1 MKKLSCSLV
10 VPSFY
15 YKNKAFDSLAIG
27 NSKYL
32 ELKNELEKKHIKV
45 YTNDILDEEKA
56 DFSIHI
62 DYNKPKS
69 KKNYLIIIEPPI
81 IIKEN
86 HNIKRLDEFNKVFTW
101 NDDLV
106 DNINIYK
113 HQLSHDFLF
122 NKNEGTKFPGGYCM
136 IVSNKKSNKKNE
148 NYSFRKKIIK
158 FYESSNEKF
167 DLFGKGW
174 NKFTDSNIYI
184 NYIFKNFKVRPPMS
198 YGGVIGNKHLVAS
211 NYDFQFAIENSKNI
225 NGYISEKLF
234 DCFLSGNVPIYS
246 GAKNI
251 LKYIPKETF
260 INLDKF
266 DSLQK
271 AHEFISSLD
280 QKKIKQIKQN
290 GYEFITG
297 EKAMQFTPKYNA
309 KLIAEIIHNDLQ

>member
-10 VPSFY
+10 VPSYY
-15 YKNKAFDSLAIG
+15 YKNKAFDPLAIS
-27 NSKYL
+27 NTKYL
-32 ELKNELEKKHIKV
+32 ELKNELEKRHVKV
-45 YTNDILDEEKA
+45 YTNDILDEKKA
-56 DFSIHI
+56 DFSIHL

-86 HNIKRLDEFNKVFTW
+86 HNIKRLDEFDKVFTW

-106 DNINIYK
+106 NDKNIYK
-113 HQLSHDFLF
+113 YQLSHDFLF
-122 NKNEGTKFPGGYCM
+122 IENPRIKYPRGYCM

-148 NYSFRKKIIK
+148 NYSFRKEIIK
-158 FYESSNEKF
+158 YYESSNERF
-167 DLFGKGW
+167 DLFGNGW
-174 NKFTDSNIYI
+174 NKYKSSNKYL
-184 NYIFKNFKVRPPMS
+184 NFFLKNLKVKPPIS
-198 YGGVIGNKHLVAS
+198 FSGRVVNKHLVAS
-211 NYDFQFAIENSKNI
+211 KYEFQFAIENSKNI

-260 INLDKF
+260 IDLEKF

-271 AHEFISSLD
+271 AHDFISSLD

-290 GYEFITG
+290 GHEFITG

-309 KLIAEIIHNDLQ
+309 KLIAEIIINDL

>member
-32 ELKNELEKKHIKV
+32 ELKNELEKKLIKV
-45 YTNDILDEEKA
+45 YTNDILDEKKA
-56 DFSIHI
+56 DFSIHL

-69 KKNYLIIIEPPI
+69 KKNYLVVIEPPI
-81 IIKEN
+81 LIKEN
-86 HNIKRLDEFNKVFTW
+86 HKIKRLDEFDKVFTW

-106 DNINIYK
+106 NNKNIYK
-113 HQLSHDFLF
+113 YQLSHDFLF
-122 NKNEGTKFPGGYCM
+122 IENPSIKYPRGYCM
-136 IVSNKKSNKKNE
+136 ITSNKKSNKKNE
-148 NYSFRKKIIK
+148 NYSFRNEIIK
-158 FYESSNEKF
+158 YYESSNEKF
-167 DLFGKGW
+167 DLFGNGW
-174 NKFTDSNIYI
+174 EKHTSSNRYI
-184 NYIFKNFKVRPPMS
+184 NYIFKNLKARPPMS
-198 YGGVIGNKHLVAS
+198 YEGSIVNKHLAAS

-271 AHEFISSLD
+271 AHDFISSLD
-280 QKKIKQIKQN
+280 QKKIEKIKQN

-309 KLIAEIIHNDLQ
+309 KLIADIIHNDL

>member
-1 MKKLSCSLV
+1 MKKLTCSLV
-10 VPSFY
+10 VSSY
-15 YKNKAFDSLAIG
+15 YYENKAFDSIG
-27 NSKYL
+27 ISNSKYF
-32 ELKNELEKKHIKV
+32 ELKKELEKKNIEV
-45 YTNDILDEEKA
+45 YTNDILDEESA
-56 DFSIHI
+56 DFSIHL

-69 KKNYLIIIEPPI
+69 KKNYLLVIEPPI

-86 HNIKRLDEFNKVFTW
+86 HNIKRLNEFNKVFTW

-106 DNINIYK
+106 NNKKIHKYN
-113 HQLSHDFLF
+113 LPRDFPII
-122 NKNEGTKFPGGYCM
+122 KNADKKFHRGICM
-136 IVSNKKSNKKNE
+136 IVANKKSNNKNE
-148 NYSFRKKIIK
+148 NYSFRKEVIN
-158 FYESSNEKF
+158 FFESSNLKF
-167 DLFGKGW
+167 DLFGIGW
-174 NKFTDSNIYI
+174 DKYTSSNRYI
-184 NYIFKNFKVRPPMS
+184 NYIFKNFNVKPPLS
-198 YGGVIGNKHLVAS
+198 YAGVVNDKLVAAS

-225 NGYISEKLF
+225 NGYISEKIF

-271 AHEFISSLD
+271 AHDFISSLD

-309 KLIAEIIHNDLQ
+309 KLIAEIIHNDL